1 MFFGLPSFSLLLV
14 GKTSS
19 LGIWFDSMRQDSAAP
34 SATAL
39 KPSRSIKWCLALSQI
54 RWAPFFFTPAS
65 TITGYSRILDPTF
78 CCSISTFLNLNLL
91 GVNPSKPV
99 RFWKRLKGQSRDLQ
113 AAWTC
118 WQVWRWARF
127 PILINHG
134 RLSHPSPFWHPL
146 SCLPS
151 RNLHISTHLFAIL
164 AGTFPSRHT
173 ICPEIAF
180 QGGQVDTNSSRSEMK
195 GWGSTFTMLIRPQ
208 ICHVVALFFCLATQD
223 QPDGT
228 QYFRISKP
236 LGSAESW
243 RFTRCI
249 FSLEAVW
256 SSLWS
261 GIAL

>member
-1 MFFGLPSFSLLLV
+1 MFFGLPRFLPSFGGKNFQSWNLV
-14 GKTSS
+14 RFHEARFCSTHDVSNCAQTQSVNQVVSGSVTDQVGSVSITS
-19 LGIWFDSMRQDSAAP
+19 
-34 SATAL
+34 
-39 KPSRSIKWCLALSQI
+39 
-54 RWAPFFFTPAS
+54 
-65 TITGYSRILDPTF
+65 YSRILDPTF

-113 AAWTC
+113 AAWMC
-118 WQVWRWARF
+118 WQVWWWARC

-134 RLSHPSPFWHPL
+134 RLSHPSPFWHPS

-164 AGTFPSRHT
+164 AGTLPSRHT

-208 ICHVVALFFCLATQD
+208 ICHVVVLIFCLATQD

-243 RFTRCI
+243 RFMRCI